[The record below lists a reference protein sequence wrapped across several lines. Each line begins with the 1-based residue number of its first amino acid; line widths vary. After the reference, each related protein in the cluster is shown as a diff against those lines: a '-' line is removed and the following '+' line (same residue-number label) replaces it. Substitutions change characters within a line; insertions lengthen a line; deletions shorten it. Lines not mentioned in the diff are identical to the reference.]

1 MTPEVVRRYAAPV
14 PRYTSYP
21 TANHFKAVVGPGE
34 QSRWLAGV
42 GESAKVSLYVHIPF
56 CHTLC
61 WYCACTTKMTRRPE
75 PVRRYLV
82 ALEQE
87 IDRVAEQLAHGK
99 SRGHKITHMHWGG
112 GSPSLLDPDS
122 IRRLGAALRTRFDLA
137 EDMEF
142 AVEVD
147 PREIT
152 AEQVAAFA
160 EIGVNRVSLGV
171 QDFNQKVQDAINRQ
185 QSFELT
191 RDIIEQ
197 FRARGVAS
205 VNIDLVYG
213 LPHQTVDSVKETIA
227 QVLQLEPD
235 RIAIFGY
242 AHLPS
247 RVTHQR
253 LIDESALPG
262 IDERFA
268 QSNAL
273 AHAVTHHGYRAVGLD
288 HFARA
293 SDTMASRPV
302 TRNFQGYTTD
312 AADVLIGLGASA
324 ISSFPEG
331 YAQNAV
337 AVGDYER
344 RIAQGGSGTAR
355 GLVLSEDDKVR
366 AKVIE
371 RLMCD
376 FTFSARDLLA
386 TFGEAARPVVEEAAD
401 IADLERDGIVT
412 RTADGF
418 ELTRLGLPLVRTV
431 CARFDSWLGGHAM
444 RRHALAV

>member
-1 MTPEVVRRYAAPV
+1 MTPDVVRRYAAPV

-21 TANHFKAVVGPGE
+21 TANHFKPLDSAD
-34 QSRWLAGV
+34 QRRWLSIIPEGANI
-42 GESAKVSLYVHIPF
+42 SLYVHIPF

-75 PVRRYLV
+75 PVQRYMK
-82 ALEQE
+82 ALEAE
-87 IDRVAEQLAHGK
+87 IRHIAAQLPA
-99 SRGHKITHMHWGG
+99 GHRITHMHWGG
-112 GSPSLLDPDS
+112 GSPSLLDPAS
-122 IRRLGAALRTRFDLA
+122 IRRLGGALRNAFNFADG
-137 EDMEF
+137 MEL

-147 PREIT
+147 PREMIP
-152 AEQVAAFA
+152 EQVDAFA

-191 RDIIEQ
+191 RDIIDQ
-197 FRARGVAS
+197 FRARGVRS

-213 LPHQTVDSVKETIA
+213 LPHQTVESVKETIA
-227 QVLQLEPD
+227 QVLTLAPD

-262 IDERFA
+262 IDERYA
-268 QSNAL
+268 QSYAL
-273 AHAVTHHGYRAVGLD
+273 AHAVTHHGYRAIGLD

-293 SDTMASRPV
+293 GDTMAEQPV

-324 ISSFPEG
+324 ISSFPQG
-331 YAQNAV
+331 FAQNAV
-337 AVGDYER
+337 AVGEYER
-344 RIAQGGSGTAR
+344 RVANAGSATAR
-355 GLVLSEDDKVR
+355 GLPLTEDDKIR
-366 AKVIE
+366 SKVIE

-376 FTFSARDLLA
+376 FTFSARDLE
-386 TFGEAARPVVEEAAD
+386 TRFGAAARPIIAEAAGL
-401 IADLERDGIVT
+401 ADFERDGIIE

-418 ELTRLGLPLVRTV
+418 ELTRLGKPLVRSV
-431 CARFDSWLGGHAM
+431 CARFDAWIGDHAS

>member
-21 TANHFKAVVGPGE
+21 TANHFKPLGADD
-34 QSRWLAGV
+34 QRRWLACIPDG
-42 GESAKVSLYVHIPF
+42 ANVSLYVHIPF

-75 PVRRYLV
+75 PVQRYLK
-82 ALEQE
+82 ALEAE
-87 IDRVAEQLAHGK
+87 IVQIAAQLP
-99 SRGHKITHMHWGG
+99 SGHKVTHMHWGG
-112 GSPSLLDPDS
+112 GSPSLLDPVS
-122 IRRLGAALRTRFDLA
+122 IRRLGTALRDAFDCA
-137 EDMEF
+137 ADMEF

-147 PREIT
+147 PREMT
-152 AEQVAAFA
+152 GEQVAAFV

-191 RDIIEQ
+191 RYIIEQ
-197 FRARGVAS
+197 FRARGVTS

-213 LPHQTVDSVKETIA
+213 LPYQTVESVKETIA
-227 QVLQLEPD
+227 QVLTLAPD

-253 LIDESALPG
+253 LIDERALPG
-262 IDERFA
+262 VDERYA
-268 QSNAL
+268 QSYAL
-273 AHAVTHHGYRAVGLD
+273 AHAVTHHGYRAIGLD
-288 HFARA
+288 HFARE
-293 SDTMASRPV
+293 SDSMASQPV

-324 ISSFPEG
+324 ISSFPQG
-331 YAQNAV
+331 FAQNAV

-344 RIAQGGSGTAR
+344 RIKESGSATAR
-355 GLVLSEDDKVR
+355 GLSLTLDDTIR

-376 FTFSARDLLA
+376 FTFSAHDLEMK
-386 TFGEAARPVVEEAAD
+386 FGAAARAAIED
-401 IADLERDGIVT
+401 AAGLSDFERDGIIQ

-418 ELTRLGLPLVRTV
+418 EVTRLGKPLVRSV
-431 CARFDSWLGGHAM
+431 CARFDAWLGDHVT